1 MGRSVLRP
9 YTLMNHSLVFRM
21 GLAAL
26 LGVMAAAGNLIGGYF
41 VVRGDWSRK
50 YLQYFLALGA
60 GYMLAV
66 AFLEIIPESVRLTGE
81 RALFYVLIG
90 FFLVHLFEHTLAPHF
105 HFGSGHFGEETH
117 HEEVSHGHA
126 RTTVLLGLAIHT
138 FFDGVAIA
146 AGFLISTWLGV
157 VIFVAVF
164 LHKLPEGFT
173 VASLV
178 LASGMGKRNA
188 ILAAGLLGIA
198 TLLGVVLT
206 SALQGQLK
214 YALPVSGGVTL
225 YVAASDLLPEVNREP
240 NWRMAL
246 LVFVGVVSLLIMQAL
261 FHV

>member
-1 MGRSVLRP
+1 
-9 YTLMNHSLVFRM
+9 MNHSLVFRM

-66 AFLEIIPESVRLTGE
+66 AFLEIIPESVRLAGD
-81 RALFYVLIG
+81 RALLYVLIG
-90 FFLVHLFEHTLAPHF
+90 FFLVHLFEHTIAPHF
-105 HFGSGHFGEETH
+105 HFGEETH

-138 FFDGVAIA
+138 FFDGVAV
-146 AGFLISTWLGV
+146 L
-157 VIFVAVF
+157 

-214 YALPVSGGVTL
+214 YALPMSGGVTL

-261 FHV
+261 FHI

>member
-1 MGRSVLRP
+1 VPLG
-9 YTLMNHSLVFRM
+9 MNHDLVFRV

-26 LGVMAAAGNLIGGYF
+26 LGVIAAAGNLIGGYF
-41 VVRGDWSRK
+41 VVRGEWSRK

-66 AFLEIIPESVRLTGE
+66 AFLEVIPESVRLSGE
-81 RALFYVLIG
+81 RALLYVLIG

-105 HFGSGHFGEETH
+105 HFGEEAH
-117 HEEVSHGHA
+117 GDELSHKHA
-126 RTTVLLGLAIHT
+126 RTTVLLGLTIHT

-157 VIFVAVF
+157 VIFLAVF

-188 ILAAGLLGIA
+188 ILAAGLLGLA
-198 TLLGVVLT
+198 TLFGVVLT

>member
-1 MGRSVLRP
+1 MGFGWGTGSSACAT
-9 YTLMNHSLVFRM
+9 YEMHSLAFRT

-26 LGVMAAAGNLIGGYF
+26 LGLMAAAGNLIGGYF
-41 VVRGDWSRK
+41 VVRKDWSRK

-66 AFLEIIPESVRLTGE
+66 AFVEVIPESVRLSGE
-81 RALFYVLIG
+81 RALLYVLIG
-90 FFLVHLFEHTLAPHF
+90 FFLVHLFEHTIAPHF
-105 HFGSGHFGEETH
+105 HFGEETH
-117 HEEVSHGHA
+117 SEEVRHHHVRS
-126 RTTVLLGLAIHT
+126 TVLLGLGIHT

-146 AGFLISTWLGV
+146 AGFLVSTWLGV

-173 VASLV
+173 VASVV

-188 ILAAGLLGIA
+188 ILAAGLLGAA
-198 TLLGVVLT
+198 TLLGVLLT

-214 YALPVSGGVTL
+214 YALPLSGGVTL
-225 YVAASDLLPEVNREP
+225 YVAATDLLPEVNREP

-246 LVFVGVVSLLIMQAL
+246 LVFVGVVSLLIMERL

>member
-1 MGRSVLRP
+1 MGHDLA
-9 YTLMNHSLVFRM
+9 FRT

-26 LGVMAAAGNLIGGYF
+26 LGLLAAAGNLIGGYF
-41 VVRGDWSRK
+41 VVRKDWSRK
-50 YLQYFLALGA
+50 FLQYFLALGA

-66 AFLEIIPESVRLTGE
+66 AFIEVIPESVRLSGDG
-81 RALFYVLIG
+81 ALFYVLIG
-90 FFLVHLFEHTLAPHF
+90 FFLVHLFEHTIAPHF
-105 HFGSGHFGEETH
+105 HFGEETH
-117 HEEVSHGHA
+117 CEEVRHHHA
-126 RTTVLLGLAIHT
+126 RATVLLGLGIHT

-146 AGFLISTWLGV
+146 AGFLVSTWLGV

-173 VASLV
+173 VASVV

-188 ILAAGLLGIA
+188 ILAAGLLGAA
-198 TLLGVVLT
+198 TLLGVLLT

-225 YVAASDLLPEVNREP
+225 YVAATDLLPEVNREP

-246 LVFVGVVSLLIMQAL
+246 LVFVGVVSLLIMERL

>member
-1 MGRSVLRP
+1 
-9 YTLMNHSLVFRM
+9 M

-66 AFLEIIPESVRLTGE
+66 AFLDIIPESVRLSGE
-81 RALFYVLIG
+81 RALLYVLIG
-90 FFLVHLFEHTLAPHF
+90 FFLVHLFEHTIAPHF
-105 HFGSGHFGEETH
+105 HFGEETH

-146 AGFLISTWLGV
+146 AGFLVSTWLGV

-178 LASGMGKRNA
+178 LGQRNGKAQRNPGSRVTGDSDA
-188 ILAAGLLGIA
+188 VGRRADERVA
-198 TLLGVVLT
+198 
-206 SALQGQLK
+206 GQLK